1 MTFEEELEKLEKLT
15 ERLKDEKTP
24 LEESIAIY
32 EEAATLAKKLN
43 KKLTE
48 LERRVEKVTSDADD
62 PILKTETIEEE

>member
-62 PILKTETIEEE
+62 PVLKTETIEEE

>member
-32 EEAATLAKKLN
+32 EEAATMAKKLN

-62 PILKTETIEEE
+62 PVLKTETIEEE